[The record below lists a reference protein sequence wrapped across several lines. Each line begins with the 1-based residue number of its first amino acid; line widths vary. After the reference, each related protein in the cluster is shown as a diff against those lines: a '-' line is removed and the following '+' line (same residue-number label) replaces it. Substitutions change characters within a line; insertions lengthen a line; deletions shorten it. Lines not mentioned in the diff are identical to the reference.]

1 MERIFFDPR
10 PAGGGIEFYHV
21 KLKPEYPNIVKGM
34 AFALLYYDTE
44 IRCLYFDRPPGSQ
57 WVVSLWIKDG
67 SCEIDLAAVLKEDG
81 LDFIEG
87 YCSHGHSCPEVEN
100 LKRAMLESEAFARL
114 REDIIEELF
123 QRAVG
128 KLAPADPL
136 PPTKA
141 VGPRGRPEA

>member
-1 MERIFFDPR
+1 MDRILFEPKSPGR
-10 PAGGGIEFYHV
+10 GIEFYHV
-21 KLKPEYPNIVKGM
+21 KLKPEYPSIVKGV

-67 SCEIDLAAVLKEDG
+67 SCEIDLAAVLKHSG

-87 YCSHGHSCPEVEN
+87 YCSHGDFCPEVER
-100 LKRAMLESEAFARL
+100 LKRAIRESDAFSRL
-114 REDIIEELF
+114 REDLTSELF

-128 KLAPADPL
+128 ELAPAGPL
-136 PPTKA
+136 SPKTITD
-141 VGPRGRPEA
+141 